1 MSWDIT
7 IQRFS
12 KEYASIAE
20 IPDNEQCVPLGS
32 SAEVCAAINRF
43 FPAVD
48 WSDPAWGVFESDNGS
63 VEFNMG
69 TDEPNNGFM
78 MHVRASNAIVPI
90 IVAMCQFEHWQA
102 LDCSEGGFLE
112 KSSEPT
118 VGLENWTAYCN
129 QVADKV

>member
-7 IQRFS
+7 VQRFS

-20 IPDNEQCVPLGS
+20 IPDNEQCVALGS
-32 SAEVCAAINRF
+32 SAEVRAAINRF

-48 WSDPAWGVFESDNGS
+48 WSDPAWGVFDSDDGS

-69 TDEPNNGFM
+69 TNEPNGGFM
-78 MHVRASNAIVPI
+78 MHVRASNKVVPI
-90 IVAMCQFEHWQA
+90 IVAMCVSERWQA

-112 KSSEPT
+112 KPLEPV
-118 VGLENWTAYCN
+118 VGLENWTAYRN
-129 QVADKV
+129 QVMGDR